1 MNSLKCPFCENEFKN
16 IEKFKIHKAICN
28 QRPAFTNRNY
38 EEIEHTIHYLLQKI
52 NSQDKELKRLNQIIR
67 PKQKKNIIDSLNL
80 QFSNFSPSFDNLKLI
95 VDKEMVLSLIQQS
108 KNQFIQKLYQKNNF
122 KFIFL
127 DSSSKIDSFYINE
140 KNKWRA
146 MDFNDFKIIS
156 SQILNLIYNTFND
169 LIEVEKIDK
178 EDSYLSYS
186 QIIYNLQVNNIISL
200 LKKYSNL
207 YINSIPNFT
216 LEI

>member
-1 MNSLKCPFCENEFKN
+1 MSSLKCPFCENEFKN

-122 KFIFL
+122 KFILL

-169 LIEVEKIDK
+169 LIEVEKID
-178 EDSYLSYS
+178 EDDSYLSYS

-207 YINSIPNFT
+207 YINSIPDFT

>member
-1 MNSLKCPFCENEFKN
+1 MSSLKCPFCENEFKN

-52 NSQDKELKRLNQIIR
+52 NSQDKEIKRLNQIIR

-80 QFSNFSPSFDNLKLI
+80 QFSNFSPSFDNLQLI

-127 DSSSKIDSFYINE
+127 DSSSKIDTFYINQN
-140 KNKWRA
+140 NKWRA
-146 MDFNDFKIIS
+146 MDLNDFKIIS
-156 SQILNLIYNTFND
+156 SQIQNLIYNTFNE
-169 LIEVEKIDK
+169 LIEVEKID
-178 EDSYLSYS
+178 EDDSYLYYS
-186 QIIYNLQVNNIISL
+186 QIIYNLQNTCIISL

-207 YINSIPNFT
+207 YINSIPDFT